1 MKKIIIIGTY
11 PSNKY
16 SEEVL
21 VECID
26 IFSNSGYDIML
37 TSHLPIPTYIQEKV
51 DYFIYDKEN
60 ILLEEE
66 FSTVLFTETSYF
78 KVEVKNKS
86 HLLTVSKNIH
96 NGVNLCK
103 NLGYEF
109 FYFTEC
115 DNLISETDL
124 NKLEFLRKS
133 MFEEDKKMIAFQY
146 VNEGYHIN
154 ETLIFGGCPK
164 YFIKN
169 IKLPITKYEFLN
181 YISTTDTSLE
191 KIFYNKTKNQNS
203 NFLLIDVPSYS
214 FFSESK
220 INKISHDY
228 CVEVIGNDRDD
239 SLILWLTNFSH
250 KNIINFK
257 INGGN
262 EFSLVPREWFFDI
275 ISLDKNLDIDVEIND
290 NGYITHKKFEIT
302 EDNLE
307 YYKNK
312 GTFKYK

>member
-1 MKKIIIIGTY
+1 MKKIIILGTY

-51 DYFIYDKEN
+51 NYFIYDKEN
-60 ILLEEE
+60 IILEEE
-66 FSTVLFTETSYF
+66 FSTVLYTETPHF

-86 HLLTVSKNIH
+86 HLLAVSKNIN
-96 NGVNLCK
+96 NGINLSK

-109 FYFTEC
+109 FYFIEC
-115 DNLISETDL
+115 DNLMSEGDI
-124 NKLEFLRKS
+124 NKLEILRKT

-146 VNEGYHIN
+146 LNEGYYIN

-164 YFIKN
+164 YFTKN

-181 YISTTDTSLE
+181 YISSTDTSLE
-191 KIFYNKTKNQNS
+191 KIFFNKTKNQNS
-203 NFLLIDVPSYS
+203 KFLLIDVPSYS

-228 CVEVIGNDRDD
+228 CVEVMGNNRDE

-250 KNIINFK
+250 TNTIKFK

-262 EFSLVPREWFFDI
+262 EFNLVPKAWFFDY
-275 ISLDKNLDIDVEIND
+275 ISINDTDVIDVEIND
-290 NGYITHKKFEIT
+290 NGYITNKKFKIT
-302 EDNLE
+302 EDKVE
-307 YYKNK
+307 YYKKN
-312 GTFKYK
+312 GIFEYK

>member
-1 MKKIIIIGTY
+1 MKKIIILGAY

-51 DYFIYDKEN
+51 NYFIYDKEN
-60 ILLEEE
+60 IILEEE
-66 FSTVLFTETSYF
+66 FSTVLFTETPHF
-78 KVEVKNKS
+78 KVEVKNNS
-86 HLLTVSKNIH
+86 HLLAVSKNIN
-96 NGVNLCK
+96 NGINLSK

-109 FYFTEC
+109 FYFIEC
-115 DNLISETDL
+115 DNLMSEGDMG
-124 NKLEFLRKS
+124 KLELLRKT

-146 VNEGYHIN
+146 LNEGYHIN

-164 YFIKN
+164 YFTKN
-169 IKLPITKYEFLN
+169 IKLPTTKYEFLN

-191 KIFYNKTKNQNS
+191 KIFYKKTKNQTS

-214 FFSESK
+214 FFSESN
-220 INKISHDY
+220 INKISHNY
-228 CVEVIGNDRDD
+228 CVEVIGNNRDE
-239 SLILWLTNFSH
+239 SLMLWLTNFSH
-250 KNIINFK
+250 KDNITLK
-257 INGGN
+257 INGGG
-262 EFSLVPREWFFDI
+262 EIVLVPGEWLFDY
-275 ISLDKNLDIDVEIND
+275 ISLDDLDVIDVEINE
-290 NGYITHKKFEIT
+290 NGYITNKKFEIT
-302 EDNLE
+302 EDKME

-312 GTFKYK
+312 GIFTYK